1 MDTETRRLLEA
12 AADMLRHEQSRQD
25 RLFMADQ
32 IDKLL
37 AEPAELHP
45 EDDPAALRAELDACS
60 AEITRLRTLLNER
73 TTTDATKA
81 ETDDCRFAGGRD
93 AHVLDSD
100 GRTTG

>member
-45 EDDPAALRAELDACS
+45 EDDPAALRAELDACR
-60 AEITRLRTLLNER
+60 AEIARLR
-73 TTTDATKA
+73 A
-81 ETDDCRFAGGRD
+81 ETKERQPND
-93 AHVLDSD
+93 HVD
-100 GRTTG
+100 